1 MSDTL
6 YQSLQT
12 LAQILTDAPSSEPIA
27 ANVLWNDGG
36 VITLSVG
43 IPPVITDQP
52 DDDTAA
58 DGETA
63 AFALTATNATSYQW
77 QLDSGSGFANISGAT
92 SASYTTPTLTVS
104 DDGNEYRCVVTG
116 LGGSVTSNVATLT
129 ISSPLLVS
137 DGLLA
142 VWPMDEGSG
151 YYAKNQ
157 AVDVATVDNNLWH
170 APECALDHQ
179 TGKSGSATV
188 TDEYAAAPDGRT
200 RAARIVYPG
209 SGSVTLGL
217 APGTFAVTPGQHTF
231 SFKYK
236 RTGGSDQ
243 TFKSYAEGLSGILTA
258 TDTWQT
264 HTQTFTAAT
273 STPTVGWYSN
283 GATAA
288 DILIAEIKLETGG
301 SATAYK
307 APQSHLVFQS
317 GKKPTW
323 SAAGIVTGAA
333 NLGGLAIRNANNAT
347 VAAMT
352 YYHAFKQSGSPET
365 NYNALSHLD
374 TTLTKWFA
382 GPGGTAGYADFR
394 VLNGTA
400 QQARGTKPWDGSWH
414 VMAARYDGT
423 TVRFYL
429 DGVLTRVHTLT
440 STFAAAYLRFFSL
453 YTQGFGATGTHGY
466 AAWFDA
472 AHTPAVIIEN
482 TAYIRAQIAARGETF
497 TAPSNI
503 VMFEGDSIFS
513 GTAYVGLSPVPERS
527 LPNLPAGTF
536 VSNVA
541 KAGSSLP
548 TGSINT
554 SLVDRASIIDTGLA
568 FAADNHILCVG
579 IGTNDMASADAA
591 TFLTNLKA
599 YCAARRT
606 AGWKVV
612 VGTVLPCT
620 TSGFNAKRATV
631 NTEIRVA
638 GNIGVS
644 WDAVADQSAN
654 TTVGD
659 DGDELNATY
668 YPDGVHPSNA
678 ACALLEPYWT
688 AAATSLI
695 T

>member
-1 MSDTL
+1 MSERPPYDL
-6 YQSLQT
+6 L
-12 LAQILTDAPSSEPIA
+12 LTWMGRALEIAPETEPVA
-27 ANVLWNDGG
+27 PNVIWNDGG

-63 AFALTATNATSYQW
+63 AFSLTATNATSYQW
-77 QLDSGSGFANISGAT
+77 QLDSGSGFANISDAT
-92 SASYTTPTLTVS
+92 SSSYTTPTLTVG

-116 LGGSVTSNVATLT
+116 AGGSVTSNSATLT

-137 DGLLA
+137 DGLVA

-151 YYAKNQ
+151 YYAANE
-157 AVDVATVDNNLWH
+157 AVDVATIDNNLWH
-170 APECALDHQ
+170 APECALSHQ
-179 TGKSGSATV
+179 TDKSGSATV
-188 TDEYAAAPDGRT
+188 TDEYAAAPDTRT
-200 RAARIVYPG
+200 RAARFIYLG
-209 SGSVTLGL
+209 SGSVTFRSDV
-217 APGTFAVTPGQHTF
+217 FAVTPGQHTF

-258 TDTWQT
+258 TGTWQT

-288 DILIAEIKLETGG
+288 DILIAEVKLETGG

-333 NLGGLAIRNANNAT
+333 NLGGLAIRNVNNASIG
-347 VAAMT
+347 AMT

-365 NYNALSHLD
+365 NYNALSHMD
-374 TTLTKWFA
+374 ITLTKWIA

-394 VLNGTA
+394 ILNGTA

-414 VMAARYDGT
+414 VICAWYDGT

-453 YTQGFGATGTHGY
+453 FTQGFGAQGTHGY

-472 AHTPAVIIEN
+472 AHTPAVIVQN
-482 TAYIRAQIAARGETF
+482 TSYIRAQIAARGETF
-497 TAPSNI
+497 TAKDNI
-503 VMFEGDSIFS
+503 VVFEGDSIFE
-513 GTAYVGLSPVPERS
+513 GIAYAGLSPVPERS
-527 LPNLPAGTF
+527 MPNLPASTF
-536 VSNVA
+536 VANVA
-541 KAGSSLP
+541 KSGSTLP
-548 TGSINT
+548 SSSINT
-554 SLVDRASIIDTGLA
+554 GLSARASIIDTDLECP
-568 FAADNHILCVG
+568 ADNHVLCLAV
-579 IGTNDMASADAA
+579 GTNDLASTDAA

-638 GNIGVS
+638 GNLGVY